1 MNVGVDSKL
10 FRFVK
15 VPDRGE
21 VVALAL
27 GTLGEAD
34 AG

>member
-1 MNVGVDSKL
+1 MNVGIGRKL
-10 FRFVK
+10 ACFVK
-15 VPDRGE
+15 MLDSGK

-34 AG
+34 SG